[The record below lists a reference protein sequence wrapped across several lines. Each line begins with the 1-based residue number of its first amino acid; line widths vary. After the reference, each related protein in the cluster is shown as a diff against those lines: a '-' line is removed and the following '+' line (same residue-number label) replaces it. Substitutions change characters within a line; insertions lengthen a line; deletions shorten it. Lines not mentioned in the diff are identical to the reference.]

1 MPDRTR
7 HLKPLNTLPKEEA
20 RRIQSMGGR
29 TISKSK
35 SDGAKWRQIR
45 ERIKKEGLTDK
56 DAAWLMERIENRDA
70 MSSDILIHLEKIKNE
85 PDLDIGQR
93 LSLNNAMLGV
103 AKFVHGEKSKVEVSS
118 VNLNIDVTREEVEA
132 HIKKI
137 FGDKGG
143 DI

>member
-1 MPDRTR
+1 
-7 HLKPLNTLPKEEA
+7 
-20 RRIQSMGGR
+20 
-29 TISKSK
+29 
-35 SDGAKWRQIR
+35 
-45 ERIKKEGLTDK
+45 
-56 DAAWLMERIENRDA
+56 